1 MVMSG
6 DSPLAWK
13 AIFWIFIVIV
23 WFLSQNKRDGG
34 DKIEKKMNRI
44 IFNNDVKIKVIICI
58 SCLFKVD
65 ET

>member
-1 MVMSG
+1 
-6 DSPLAWK
+6 
-13 AIFWIFIVIV
+13 
-23 WFLSQNKRDGG
+23 
-34 DKIEKKMNRI
+34 MNRI